1 MVRSLAMARG
11 EVLGSVVASSD
22 SQIFMYER
30 SKKPRGAPVPA
41 GHHGEAGPGQSAGD
55 VLEERPCDGPAGD
68 RHAGY

>member
-1 MVRSLAMARG
+1 MRTVSGCVVLCFRS
-11 EVLGSVVASSD
+11 
-22 SQIFMYER
+22 
-30 SKKPRGAPVPA
+30 APVPA